1 MIPETYLPG
10 FTYGPLGGFG
20 TKPVKTKIRLN
31 DQDKSCVRV
40 ASLQKVPLYYRYFP
54 SIIRMVDGKI
64 VLASSTSDVTSS

>member
-31 DQDKSCVRV
+31 DQDKSCR
-40 ASLQKVPLYYRYFP
+40 QGCFP
-54 SIIRMVDGKI
+54 VE
-64 VLASSTSDVTSS
+64 SSFTL